1 MVSLI
6 ILVVVVGFFW
16 FKYVELNREN
26 DSNNSYTGENFNISQ
41 NVTYSKEFCLAII
54 TGNLTNYLKLYSEE
68 EINSAEKNFFLYNA
82 MNKYNYLSALF
93 YRDKS
98 FIQFEKNILKKELF
112 SDLIDGKE
120 VSIPSNLEEEKRL
133 EMKQILIYN
142 QAFLNLDLEK
152 CLLLES
158 GYDQNLCY
166 QIIKGDCE

>member
-1 MVSLI
+1 
-6 ILVVVVGFFW
+6 
-16 FKYVELNREN
+16 
-26 DSNNSYTGENFNISQ
+26 
-41 NVTYSKEFCLAII
+41 
-54 TGNLTNYLKLYSEE
+54 
-68 EINSAEKNFFLYNA
+68 

-112 SDLIDGKE
+112 GDLIDGKE
-120 VSIPSNLEEEKRL
+120 VSIPSSLEEEKRL
-133 EMKQILIYN
+133 EVEQILIYN
-142 QAFLNLDLEK
+142 QAFLDLDLEK